1 MKNSL
6 LIFFLF
12 CIQIT
17 WAQKT
22 LIPYKNG
29 KLWGYANETGNMI
42 ITPKYDSVALF
53 SKEGKSL
60 AIVSENKKM
69 GVIDENGKEILP
81 NIYKKIEHLEER
93 RMYGTKSKSF
103 FAEKENGMLD
113 LYSED
118 RKINSDI
125 QKIKTVAGN
134 FILVQKNNKL
144 GLYDDDGKEILP
156 IVYNQIDYVKS
167 DNYSRETIQYR
178 ISSDQET
185 QYIFLK
191 LTERDR
197 YSNIYNSVGPPPP
210 NGNELQEISKKH
222 QLEITK
228 CVDGNSHCIY
238 KTKNKFGYINLET
251 NQRLKAE
258 YDDLQIQSTF
268 KNFYLIAKKD
278 NKTALLDVSG
288 AILLPFDMM
297 DLSVKQS
304 FAEIEKDNK
313 KGFYFFDSKKTISPK
328 YNAVKG
334 YLYEDY
340 IEVVNDILLKR
351 LYDKDSK
358 DWFYVGSNGIV
369 YKSIN

>member
-6 LIFFLF
+6 LIFFF
-12 CIQIT
+12 FFIQIT

-29 KLWGYANETGNMI
+29 KLWGYANETGHII

-238 KTKNKFGYINLET
+238 KTKNKFT
-251 NQRLKAE
+251 
-258 YDDLQIQSTF
+258 
-268 KNFYLIAKKD
+268 
-278 NKTALLDVSG
+278 VSG
-288 AILLPFDMM
+288 IIP
-297 DLSVKQS
+297 
-304 FAEIEKDNK
+304 I
-313 KGFYFFDSKKTISPK
+313 FFH
-328 YNAVKG
+328 
-334 YLYEDY
+334 
-340 IEVVNDILLKR
+340 
-351 LYDKDSK
+351 
-358 DWFYVGSNGIV
+358 
-369 YKSIN
+369 